1 MTIILRAGLMA
12 GWLAAVACNDAS
24 SQTLCGVAKVAKQEA
39 GFEIAFNGLRDTV
52 IFAIANNQET
62 TLELKSGVLAA
73 TGKRPPG
80 PLVKQG
86 TKLYYGA
93 GLGKSCI
100 LHAITQ
106 DDKPGLYIE
115 QHSHVHGQPP
125 QLHTEF
131 IEAD

>member
-1 MTIILRAGLMA
+1 MISTFRLGIVAV
-12 GWLAAVACNDAS
+12 WLAAVVCNDAS
-24 SQTLCGVAKVAKQEA
+24 GQTLCGVAKVAIQND
-39 GFEIAFNGLRDTV
+39 GFDLAFHGMKDSAIL
-52 IFAIANNQET
+52 AIADNQET

-73 TGKRPPG
+73 TGKRLPG

-86 TKLYYGA
+86 TKLYYAA
-93 GLGKSCI
+93 GLHKSCI

-106 DDKPGLYIE
+106 NDKPGLYIE